1 MRAKV
6 SRRWHRL
13 DPCFS
18 DKLALT
24 PMADDLTVPRAA
36 QRCLILL
43 LALLMPLAA
52 PAAPAT
58 YTGGAPVNSQSDPER
73 TEALKTALANIVIE
87 QTGDSSVLARG
98 DVAQAVGRA
107 ERYVLQYTYRPN
119 HDPAAPAPLTLVA
132 QFDAAAVD
140 RMLSSLGFGTAAQ
153 QALAPAPPSEAT
165 VWIGGIDSADQY
177 AQVMGYLVRSNFV
190 KEALPTAARRDGIL
204 VRLSLSTDLPH
215 SVEAIDMERTL
226 AAAPAP
232 PPIGGADAVLAL
244 AR

>member
-1 MRAKV
+1 M
-6 SRRWHRL
+6 
-13 DPCFS
+13 
-18 DKLALT
+18 
-24 PMADDLTVPRAA
+24 PRAA
-36 QRCLILL
+36 QRCVLLL
-43 LALLMPLAA
+43 LALVVSLAA
-52 PAAPAT
+52 HAAPAT
-58 YTGGAPVNSQSDPER
+58 YTGEAPVNSQSDSER
-73 TEALKTALANIVIE
+73 AEALKTALANIVIE

-132 QFDAAAVD
+132 QFDAGAVD
-140 RMLSSLGFGTAAQ
+140 RMLGSLGYGAAAQ
-153 QALAPAPPSEAT
+153 QALAPATPSEAT

-177 AQVMGYLVRSNFV
+177 AQVMGYLARSNFV

-215 SVEAIDMERTL
+215 FLEAVDMERTL
-226 AAAPAP
+226 AVASAPT
-232 PPIGGADAVLAL
+232 PIGGADAVLAL